1 MKIAIVGAGTGGT
14 KLIELFND
22 IKETEI
28 VGVIDRNM
36 QSAGIGYARK
46 LGIRCSTDIS
56 EIDSACEMIIEAT
69 GNASVLESLREKY
82 GSSKHCRL
90 YYCKAYDVYCRQTN

>member
-36 QSAGIGYARK
+36 
-46 LGIRCSTDIS
+46 
-56 EIDSACEMIIEAT
+56 
-69 GNASVLESLREKY
+69 
-82 GSSKHCRL
+82 
-90 YYCKAYDVYCRQTN
+90 